1 MSRLLR
7 PADFAVVSLAVLF
20 VAAVA
25 VVSWAPRG
33 AAQVAELRAPGGVQ
47 RFALDTDGVYRVG
60 GRLGNSVVEVKDGH
74 ARFIDSPCRNRVCIA
89 AGWLA
94 RSDDFAACAP
104 NGVSMRLRGP
114 GQRYDAIAH

>member
-1 MSRLLR
+1 MLRLLR

-25 VVSWAPRG
+25 VVSWAPRS
-33 AAQVAELRAPGGVQ
+33 AAQVAELRGPSGIQ
-47 RFALDTDGVYRVG
+47 RIALDNDGVYPIS
-60 GRLGNSVVEVKDGH
+60 GRLGESVVEVKDGN
-74 ARFIDSPCRNRVCIA
+74 ARFVDSPCRNRVCIA

-94 RSDDFAACAP
+94 RSEDFAACAP
-104 NGVSMRLRGP
+104 NGVSMRLRGQ